1 MTFARP
7 FCLGGFDEALPAGT
21 YDVETDEELL
31 EGISFPVYRRIAT
44 LLRLHA
50 APADRGRT
58 RTFTV
63 DPRELDAAL
72 ERDGAPGDDRTPEAD
87 RPEPEAKPGRVLAR
101 DKTGVQD
108 MQSSDSALSRQDI
121 SPEAAEE
128 MTAYGITRVLVEEFH
143 YRGFRYANLRDAVS
157 QAKRQQ
163 RLG

>member
-1 MTFARP
+1 MFNAQLQAMTIRTSSTTVTFRRP
-7 FCLGGFDEALPAGT
+7 FCLGGYDKTLPAGT

-44 LLRLHA
+44 LLRQHA
-50 APADRGRT
+50 TPADRGRT

-63 DPRELDAAL
+63 DPRELDLAL
-72 ERDGAPGDDRTPEAD
+72 E
-87 RPEPEAKPGRVLAR
+87 R

-108 MQSSDSALSRQDI
+108 MQPDSPLSRRDV
-121 SPEAAEE
+121 SPGTVEEIEMAE
-128 MTAYGITRVLVEEFH
+128 YGITRVLVEEFRF
-143 YRGFRYANLRDAVS
+143 RGFRYANLRDAIA

>member
-87 RPEPEAKPGRVLAR
+87 RPAR